1 MSTEVLALALVS
13 IVRPTTAAAVWAML
27 VGSTPRRLL
36 TVYLVA
42 GLAVSLPVGIAV
54 VLLADD
60 AFLPHRRSDL
70 RGVLLVLLGAAALL
84 ASLAVQLGWR
94 QRFRPDRPDRP
105 DAAREPRRMTP
116 TAAATAGVVT
126 HLPGVFYLAALAAIA
141 GTGAAAGGEVLQ
153 VVVYN
158 VVWFSPAIVALGL
171 CLFGAAP
178 SADRLAG
185 PLAWAREHV
194 DTILTVSFAV
204 VGVWLVIKGT
214 SELR

>member
-1 MSTEVLALALVS
+1 
-13 IVRPTTAAAVWAML
+13 
-27 VGSTPRRLL
+27 VGSRPRRLL

-54 VLLADD
+54 VLLAGD
-60 AFLPHRRSDL
+60 AFTPRSRPGL
-70 RGVLLVLLGAAALL
+70 RGALLILLGVAALL
-84 ASLAVQLGWR
+84 ASLAVRLGWR
-94 QRFRPDRPDRP
+94 QRVRPDRPDS
-105 DAAREPRRMTP
+105 AREPRRLTP
-116 TAAATAGVVT
+116 TAAATAGVLT

-158 VVWFSPAIVALGL
+158 LVWFAPAIIALGL
-171 CLFGAAP
+171 CVFGVIP

-185 PLAWAREHV
+185 PLAWARGHV
-194 DTILTVSFAV
+194 DPILTVSFAV
-204 VGVWLVIKGT
+204 VGVWLVVKGA

>member
-1 MSTEVLALALVS
+1 MSTEALLLALAS
-13 IVRPTTAAAVWAML
+13 TVRPTSAAAVWGML
-27 VGSTPRRLL
+27 VGSRPRRLL

-54 VLLADD
+54 VLLAGD
-60 AFLPHRRSDL
+60 AFTPRSRPGL
-70 RGVLLVLLGAAALL
+70 RGALLILLGVAALL
-84 ASLAVQLGWR
+84 ASLAVRLGWR
-94 QRFRPDRPDRP
+94 QRVRPDRPGS
-105 DAAREPRRMTP
+105 AHEPRRLTP
-116 TAAATAGVVT
+116 TAAATAGVLT

-153 VVVYN
+153 VVAYN
-158 VVWFSPAIVALGL
+158 LVWFAPAIIAVGL
-171 CLFGAAP
+171 CLFGVIP

-185 PLAWAREHV
+185 PLAWARGHV

-204 VGVWLVIKGT
+204 VGVWLVVKGA